1 MTSSE
6 LVSRFLIPQSIL
18 HLETHSFPHRTQS
31 TTLCIV
37 KLQMCLPQENDPKFR
52 AFAKHLCL
60 LRAAVFR
67 GVGGEVQIGDQRKI
81 SLLSNDNCQ
90 SSPLP
95 DRVKMD
101 FPVQVVGNSKQ
112 RPRLTNF
119 FSVAPKRFQKQRGPC
134 KHFIH

>member
-18 HLETHSFPHRTQS
+18 HLETHSFPHRTQI
-31 TTLCIV
+31 TTLYIV
-37 KLQMCLPQENDPKFR
+37 KLLMCLPQENDPKFR

-67 GVGGEVQIGDQRKI
+67 GVGGQVQIGDQRKI

-90 SSPLP
+90 SSPLHP
-95 DRVKMD
+95 RSCEDG
-101 FPVQVVGNSKQ
+101 FPSASGWEFKAAAQIDKF
-112 RPRLTNF
+112 L
-119 FSVAPKRFQKQRGPC
+119 FSCTEKIPKTARTL
-134 KHFIH
+134 